1 MVTAKR
7 PAPRADT
14 TPAVAFAPATLDGGA
29 RAARSSAAGFGGG
42 RDGGERI
49 SDAERSGALELL
61 PSALG
66 RLPCGFMRSSAY
78 DAAAAVGAASACEIV
93 TLTAIFDGFD
103 KLIQPDPEVR
113 RKAGDA
119 ELGCFFA
126 FVDRQSHDLV
136 VRENA
141 EQVAPST
148 LPGVSQRV
156 GVWSLILVEGRMPF
170 GSSRRNSRVPKLLAH
185 RLFPR
190 ARYALWVDS
199 KLQLHQPASTLRKL
213 FLSSK
218 GGAVFAAYRNLRRSY
233 IDEERDWIWR
243 HKCAGAVQK
252 CPELIEQWASYEA
265 DQEDPGWTAHTVAI
279 EGSLLLQDLRAPLH
293 NALFCA
299 WFNEY
304 LRFGERD
311 QMAIS
316 YVMHRVGLTRHGS
329 NASSA
334 VRLIERSYHYLTKP
348 SLRPLTL
355 VKKLGHRSGSRK
367 LP

>member
-1 MVTAKR
+1 M
-7 PAPRADT
+7 
-14 TPAVAFAPATLDGGA
+14 
-29 RAARSSAAGFGGG
+29 
-42 RDGGERI
+42 
-49 SDAERSGALELL
+49 LELS
-61 PSALG
+61 PSALSH
-66 RLPCGFMRSSAY
+66 LPCGFMRSSAY
-78 DAAAAVGAASACEIV
+78 DAVAAVGAASSCEVV
-93 TLTAIFDGFD
+93 TLTAIFDAFD
-103 KLIQPDPEVR
+103 KLIQPDAEVA

-119 ELGCFFA
+119 ELRCFFA
-126 FVDRQSHDLV
+126 LVDRRSHDLI

-141 EQVAPST
+141 ELVSPST
-148 LPGVSQRV
+148 LPGVSQKV
-156 GVWSLILVEGRMPF
+156 GLWSLLLLEGRMPF
-170 GSSRRNSRVPKLLAH
+170 ASSRRNSRVPKMLAH

-190 ARYALWVDS
+190 ASYALWIDS
-199 KLQLHQPASTLRKL
+199 KLRLHQPASTLRKL
-213 FLSSK
+213 FLPTGS
-218 GGAVFAAYRNLRRSY
+218 GAVFAAYRNLRRSF

-243 HKCAGAVQK
+243 HKCSGSVQS
-252 CPELIEQWASYEA
+252 CPELIAQWASYEA
-265 DQEDPGWTAHTVAI
+265 DQAAPDWPAQTVAI

-316 YVMHRVGLTRHGS
+316 YVMHRMGLTRHGS